1 VILDLYFLEVGLQI
15 GFGGFNSQVIA
26 GDALK
31 TVLSQAAAAGR
42 SGPFGPTARARHRPS
57 SSLSPPASSSRA
69 ACDCPRSPSGLW
81 RLAARPRSHGQASP
95 PLQLAAAAPSSAHS
109 ALRPCVLLSCSR
121 VQPRPRWWSR
131 GDLLRPRAGGAPDHP
146 EHGYKA
152 QS

>member
-95 PLQLAAAAPSSAHS
+95 PLQLAAAAPSSADS
-109 ALRPCVLLSCSR
+109 ALRLACCS
-121 VQPRPRWWSR
+121 VAPASPALDRWWSR
-131 GDLLRPRAGGAPDHP
+131 GELLRPRAGGAPDHP